1 MINGF
6 LTYEE
11 ACAIR
16 DKEKKEKTGRAVMPQ
31 EGFQERVLRS
41 SADIIICGG
50 GRGGGKTAV
59 IILEPIRYVSN
70 GGFGG
75 MVIRREVDDLKR
87 SGGVWDTA
95 RKFYSDI
102 GTPRESSTEW
112 LFQTGSKIKFEH
124 IADENKADQR
134 FRGQQIPYFAIDEI
148 TQFKESTFW
157 LLLSSNRNSY
167 NIKNQVIGTCN
178 PDSKSW
184 VRKMIDWYIGE
195 DGFPIP
201 EREGVIR
208 YFFKYGESV
217 DDIIWGMSKEEVY
230 IKAKTFIDK
239 IYTPELETIIS
250 KYSLIKSF
258 VFIRGSVSENKI
270 LLESDPDY
278 VGSIAQG
285 GEARVAT
292 ELEGNWNSH
301 EVKDELL
308 TATDIKEKFF
318 RNYPQQNGQ
327 RCITADIALQ
337 GEDKFVAVV
346 WDNYHVIDIITL
358 NCSSGKQ
365 VLDELTNIASKY
377 RIPNNRIVYDANGLG
392 AYIGGNQSNSF
403 LRGSIGFLNNGKA
416 KNSSR
421 YFNAKSECADLFC
434 TRLRDGGY
442 SIDEGLL
449 ERYHGDKKLS
459 EHILDERRILR
470 EYEKGSF
477 LDNKFR
483 LIPKKQMRQILGH
496 SPDFMDALIMR
507 EALEQTKSKINGL
520 GNFSF

>member
-1 MINGF
+1 
-6 LTYEE
+6 
-11 ACAIR
+11 
-16 DKEKKEKTGRAVMPQ
+16 
-31 EGFQERVLRS
+31 
-41 SADIIICGG
+41 
-50 GRGGGKTAV
+50 
-59 IILEPIRYVSN
+59 
-70 GGFGG
+70 
-75 MVIRREVDDLKR
+75 
-87 SGGVWDTA
+87 
-95 RKFYSDI
+95 
-102 GTPRESSTEW
+102 
-112 LFQTGSKIKFEH
+112 
-124 IADENKADQR
+124 
-134 FRGQQIPYFAIDEI
+134 
-148 TQFKESTFW
+148 
-157 LLLSSNRNSY
+157 
-167 NIKNQVIGTCN
+167 
-178 PDSKSW
+178 
-184 VRKMIDWYIGE
+184 MIDWYIGE

-327 RCITADIALQ
+327 RYITADIALQ

-416 KNSSR
+416 KNPSR

-434 TRLRDGGY
+434 TA
-442 SIDEGLL
+442 
-449 ERYHGDKKLS
+449 LS
-459 EHILDERRILR
+459 
-470 EYEKGSF
+470 
-477 LDNKFR
+477 
-483 LIPKKQMRQILGH
+483 
-496 SPDFMDALIMR
+496 
-507 EALEQTKSKINGL
+507 
-520 GNFSF
+520 